1 MASDQTGEPL
11 DDDRTS
17 GAPYPPESPLGTDA
31 YGTTAAEEAAGEPLT
46 ERVSREEPEE
56 TPRPDEEP
64 ELVAPDEGVRAD
76 SEEAEVATAIVEDE
90 ASLGVEDQVSGDAS
104 TRDVAQER
112 EGTAPAEEAALH
124 IDPEAP
130 A

>member
-1 MASDQTGEPL
+1 MAPDQPGEPL

-17 GAPYPPESPLGTDA
+17 GAPYPPEQPLGADA

-56 TPRPDEEP
+56 VPAGDDPP

-76 SEEAEVATAIVEDE
+76 TEDAEVATAVGDDE
-90 ASLGVEDQVSGDAS
+90 ATLAEGDPLAGDPS
-104 TRDVAQER
+104 TRDVVQER
-112 EGTAPAEEAALH
+112 EGATPAEEAAVRVE
-124 IDPEAP
+124 DAP
-130 A
+130 G